1 MTTTRAAVVA
11 FDLDGTLLDG
21 QSGTLILRYLQ
32 KHGYLRYFTVVACA
46 WWGVRYKLHLP
57 FRQNEVRERI
67 FADLHGLDPDEVR
80 ALMRRFHEE
89 VMVPRYRR
97 DGVAELRRHVEA
109 GRHVALIS
117 ATFDDVAQAA
127 AEYLG
132 CDVALATVM
141 RRDADGRFT
150 GQVEGEVTAGPE
162 KVRRIRAWA
171 DQAFGVDGWTLVEA
185 YGDHH
190 TDLPMLEAAEHC
202 CAVNPGPTLRR
213 EAERRGWPVLSWK

>member
-1 MTTTRAAVVA
+1 MARARIVA

-21 QSGTLILRYLQ
+21 QSGTLILRYLR
-32 KHGYLRYFTVVACA
+32 KLGYVRLSTFVACA

-57 FRQNEVRERI
+57 FRQSEVRERI

-80 ALMRRFHEE
+80 GLMRRFHQE

-97 DGVAELRRHVEA
+97 DGVAEVRRHVEA
-109 GRHVALIS
+109 GEHVALIS

-132 CDVALATVM
+132 CEAALATVM
-141 RRDADGRFT
+141 GRDADGRFT
-150 GQVEGEVTAGPE
+150 GEVEGEVTAGPE

-171 DQAFGVDGWTLVEA
+171 DETFGPDGWRLVAA

-190 TDLPMLEAAEHC
+190 TDLPMLEAAERC
-202 CAVNPGPTLRR
+202 YAVNPGPTLRR
-213 EAERRGWPVLSWK
+213 EAERRGWQVLSWK